1 VLKLNTFSIV
11 GRCVRT
17 GQLGVAVSTKLPAV
31 GMLCPFAKAGVGAVA
46 SQSFVNPYI
55 GHWALEYLSQGL
67 SAQESLDRILERDP
81 LPTLRQIGIV
91 DAQGRAVSY
100 TGDDCD
106 SWCGH
111 VVGENFAAQGNML
124 VGAETIST
132 MAERFAQT
140 PDLDLTDRLMQSLE
154 AGQAAGG
161 DKRGRQSAALL
172 VVDKEDYPLVSLRVD
187 EHLDP
192 VAELSRVL
200 EVFKKELLPFM
211 PMLPTRINLK
221 GAFDLDELRRRG
233 VIKDRK

>member
-1 VLKLNTFSIV
+1 MLKLNTFSIA
-11 GRCVRT
+11 GRCART

-100 TGDDCD
+100 TGEDCD

-111 VVGENFAAQGNML
+111 VVGESFAAQGNML

-132 MAERFAQT
+132 MAERFEAT
-140 PDLDLTDRLMQSLE
+140 VDLDLAERLMLALE

-172 VVDKEDYPLVSLRVD
+172 VVDTEDYPLVSLRVD

-192 VAELSRVL
+192 VGELRRVF

-211 PMLPTRINLK
+211 PMLPTRINPK